1 MSKVTKVKMLD
12 TVEDSNV
19 FRPDELEGV
28 PPNPYTLP
36 KGETLRKEGDL
47 VIAVTRV
54 DKIPAD
60 AVIELPTRQAEQL
73 VKLGY
78 AEVVA

>member
-1 MSKVTKVKMLD
+1 MSKVTRVKMLD

-28 PPNPYTLP
+28 NLHPYVLKQT
-36 KGETLRKEGDL
+36 ERKEDTL
-47 VIAVTRV
+47 VLAINRV

-60 AVIELPTRQAEQL
+60 AVVDLPNRQAERL
-73 VKLGY
+73 VSLGF
-78 AEVVA
+78 AELVAA